1 VAVTGNIGVR
11 YVHTDQ
17 VAGGNLRSGDA
28 ITPVKYPKTF
38 NNVLPSF
45 NLRAE
50 LTPSLVGRLSASRVL
65 TRPNVTD
72 SAPRITISTDAPTA
86 SGGNPDLVP
95 FLATQFDGSLEWY
108 FNKSGSLT
116 GAVFYKSMDDY
127 ITQQNVPIDIP
138 GRGTVQL
145 STQVN
150 GGDAKV
156 YGFET
161 AYQQVFT
168 FLPQPFDGLGFQ
180 ASYTRTSVKANYTA
194 GSRVIKDEMIGLSK
208 NSFNVVGFFEK
219 GPISTRLSYVWRDRY
234 LSGTG
239 STTQAPTYTA
249 AFGSLDGSIAYRLTS
264 NVTLSLEAINI
275 AKARQY
281 TYNDLPIRYGDI
293 NDYGRTILF
302 GARAEF

>member
-1 VAVTGNIGVR
+1 
-11 YVHTDQ
+11 
-17 VAGGNLRSGDA
+17 
-28 ITPVKYPKTF
+28 
-38 NNVLPSF
+38 
-45 NLRAE
+45 
-50 LTPSLVGRLSASRVL
+50 
-65 TRPNVTD
+65 
-72 SAPRITISTDAPTA
+72 
-86 SGGNPDLVP
+86 
-95 FLATQFDGSLEWY
+95 
-108 FNKSGSLT
+108 
-116 GAVFYKSMDDY
+116 M
-127 ITQQNVPIDIP
+127 PIDIP

-156 YGFET
+156 YGFEA